1 MLDKLR
7 QSRGWIDTTLC
18 LDVSSVPEF
27 AYKAVSRIIL
37 ELILPTQF
45 NEFVECSF
53 AFVIAFVAMCSLQK
67 GYD

>member
-1 MLDKLR
+1 MIDKLR
-7 QSRGWIDTTLC
+7 QSRGWSDTTLC
-18 LDVSSVPEF
+18 LDVSSVLEF

-37 ELILPTQF
+37 ELILSTQF

-53 AFVIAFVAMCSLQK
+53 AFVVMYSLQK

>member
-1 MLDKLR
+1 M
-7 QSRGWIDTTLC
+7 
-18 LDVSSVPEF
+18 PEF

-53 AFVIAFVAMCSLQK
+53 AFVIAFVVMCSLQK